1 VRQKATHGQTR
12 TYNSRLVLRT
22 VYDQSPISRAEVAR
36 ATGLTRTSV
45 SDLVGELLESGL
57 VEEGER
63 GPSTGGKAPILL
75 RFISGAQLVVG
86 VDVAET
92 ELRGALVD
100 LRGDIRL
107 TRSLPIDA
115 NDADATLHRLQE
127 LVGQLIADSDR
138 PILGVG
144 IATPGLIDSRSG
156 VVRTSVHL
164 DWRDLPL
171 GALVSERHRLPVH
184 VANDSQAAALAEYT
198 FGGYADSPNLVAVKV
213 GRGIG
218 AGVILD
224 GHLFVGDGAGAGEIG
239 HTTVADNRLACQ
251 CGRTGCLETVA
262 GTRAILGAS
271 GAADLTEL
279 RRRLDAGDGRA
290 VRVVEEAGRA
300 LGRVLGGMIGALDV
314 ERIALLGP
322 AAELGDR
329 WLEVVRTEAVAS
341 ALPLLSDRTQ
351 VTLGVLSPDIV
362 VLGASALLLTREL
375 GLALAR

>member
-1 VRQKATHGQTR
+1 MRQKATHSQTR

-75 RFISGAQLVVG
+75 RFISDARFVVG

-100 LRGDIRL
+100 LRGDIQL
-107 TRSLPIDA
+107 SRSLPVDA
-115 NDADATLHRLQE
+115 SDGAATLDRLQE
-127 LVGQLIADSDR
+127 LVGRLVAESSK
-138 PILGVG
+138 PLLGIG
-144 IATPGLIDSRSG
+144 IATPGLIDSRTG

-171 GALVSERHRLPVH
+171 GALIAERHDLPVH

-224 GHLFVGDGAGAGEIG
+224 GHLFLGDGAGAGEIG
-239 HTTVADNRLACQ
+239 HTTVADNNLACQ
-251 CGRTGCLETVA
+251 CGRRGCLETIA
-262 GTRAILGAS
+262 GTRAILAAAGAS
-271 GAADLTEL
+271 DLAAL
-279 RRRLDAGDGRA
+279 RRQIDAGEKRATRA
-290 VRVVEEAGRA
+290 VGDAGRA

-322 AAELGDR
+322 ATELGPL
-329 WLEVVRTEAVAS
+329 WLEAVRGEAVAS
-341 ALPLLSDRTQ
+341 ALPLLSNRTR
-351 VTLGVLSPDIV
+351 VALGVLSPDIV